1 MEFKSRRNS
10 SKRDRDENT
19 PVQSKRRRPVSVEAT
34 SPLEETQVWNSH
46 RNLNLGWVRCWPT
59 PDFIAVNKVS
69 GIVEK
74 LWYLSI
80 YDSFLQK
87 CLKPKLHRCHSESEA
102 MIKSALNRIADEP
115 DLIGDC
121 SKVSMGFVSSSN
133 VSEMLVHCCFLKVKD
148 FIVSCLN
155 QCFGF
160 IFTVLLAL
168 TLTSEVSFFQPYC
181 LPTIPGK
188 HSDLKAISSETVSVF

>member
-1 MEFKSRRNS
+1 MSQVLAHSRFYC
-10 SKRDRDENT
+10 
-19 PVQSKRRRPVSVEAT
+19 
-34 SPLEETQVWNSH
+34 
-46 RNLNLGWVRCWPT
+46 LNY
-59 PDFIAVNKVS
+59 VNKVS
-69 GIVEK
+69 EIVEK

-87 CLKPKLHRCHSESEA
+87 CMKPKLHRCHSESEA

-121 SKVSMGFVSSSN
+121 SKVSMGFVSSGN
-133 VSEMLVHCCFLKVKD
+133 VSEMLAHCCFLKVKD
-148 FIVSCLN
+148 FIVSCIESMLWFYLY
-155 QCFGF
+155 CS
-160 IFTVLLAL
+160 LLAL